1 MDKLPIPY
9 YVQEKYSISQLV
21 TAEIGERS
29 WIFRQL
35 KKSDVEPIEGEN
47 HQGKTTAF
55 YLFTSLPFAWRN
67 KIEVYESQK
76 AFDCAL
82 EAQEKERIREE
93 ATHKGRTFTP
103 SDQAIIKKHE
113 EARIKKIEDKQQRGE
128 QQLLLLNTVKGN
140 ALKDAMARDYIV
152 KACKSYLDN
161 NGYKEEY
168 KKERWTWNYKAVQ
181 AFCSAIVSGEIAL
194 PNEHEHIVIRKGKR
208 SLTAVSLLSW
218 RDKDRE
224 FGGWGLASH
233 HVKKRGNTILTTL
246 QTEFIEGL
254 MYDHPHIRGRMAH
267 KALRLRFTGVH
278 LPSRD
283 TVRRYMDYWKET
295 NKSLFLY
302 ITNPDAWKN
311 KYMVAFGNSSADVTR
326 LNMRWEADSTP
337 ADVMCTDGRCCIIGI
352 IDVWSR
358 RLRLLVSPT
367 SKSTA
372 VAALLRR
379 CIIAWGV
386 PEQFRTDNGADYTSF
401 FLEGLL
407 DKLAIEHQLC
417 APFTPESKPHI
428 ERSFGTFSH
437 GLLEL
442 LPGYIGHSV
451 ADRKQIESRKSFAT
465 RFGKSGELVQIAMSS
480 AELQAFCDDWTDNI
494 YGLDVHSSLKM
505 SPTAKARTWTEPV
518 RRISDMRVL
527 DVLLFAMP
535 AGDGYR
541 TISKKGIVVTFY
553 GVNLQYI
560 SSDFAGH
567 VGERVE
573 VKIDPA
579 CIGTAVIYTAEG
591 CFLCV
596 ASDPQYKGISQDEVA
611 AHAKAK
617 QKEIMSDMKGEA
629 RRIAKQAN
637 TKGIADEIRQKRNE
651 QAAKISE
658 FPKQSTEYSTA
669 GLEEAGYSLTERE
682 RQASRP
688 ALNGII
694 ELPAEVLESEAREAQ
709 KVVSLSGRSRPRTFA
724 DQFELY
730 VEVLSR
736 RTEGTADSVELE
748 WIKDYEYMLDNPTN
762 RNSKRGLMLDDPYL
776 HKHWGRAKQAVGQ

>member
-1 MDKLPIPY
+1 MDKLPCPF
-9 YVQEKYSISQLV
+9 YVQETYSISQLV
-21 TAEIGERS
+21 TAGVGERS

-35 KKSDVEPIEGEN
+35 KKMTVEPTEGEN

-67 KIEVYESQK
+67 KIEAYESKK
-76 AFDCAL
+76 AFDSAL
-82 EAQEKERIREE
+82 KTQEEERIREIR
-93 ATHKGRTFTP
+93 KGRIFTQV
-103 SDQAIIKKHE
+103 DQAIIKKHE
-113 EARIKKIEDKQQRGE
+113 EARIKQIADKQQRGE

-152 KACKSYLDN
+152 KACKAFLDC
-161 NGYKEEY
+161 NGYKEEF

-181 AFCSAIVSGEIAL
+181 AFCAAIVSGEIAL
-194 PNEHEHIVIRKGKR
+194 PNEHEHIVIWKGKR

-218 RDKDRE
+218 RDKGRE

-267 KALRLRFTGVH
+267 KALRLRFAGVH
-278 LPSRD
+278 VPSRD
-283 TVRRYMDYWKET
+283 TVRRYMDYWKEK

-372 VAALLRR
+372 VAALLRS

-465 RFGKSGELVQIAMSS
+465 RFGKRGEVVQIAMSS

-494 YGLDVHSSLKM
+494 YGMDVHSSLKM
-505 SPTAKARTWTEPV
+505 SPAAKARTWIEPL
-518 RRISDMRVL
+518 RRISDERVL

-541 TISKKGIVVTFY
+541 TISKKGIAVTFY

-579 CIGTAVIYTAEG
+579 CIGTAVIYTSEG
-591 CFLCV
+591 SFLCV

-617 QKEIMSDMKGEA
+617 QKMILSDLKGEA

-637 TKGIADEIRQKRNE
+637 TKGIADEIRKKRNE

-682 RQASRP
+682 RQVSRP
-688 ALNGII
+688 ALDGII
-694 ELPAEVLESEAREAQ
+694 ELPVEVLESEAREAQ
-709 KVVSLSGRSRPRTFA
+709 KVVSFSDRKRSRTFA

-736 RTEGTADSVELE
+736 RAEGTADSVELE
-748 WIKDYEYMLDNPTN
+748 WIRDYEYMLDNPTS

-776 HKHWGRAKQAVGQ
+776 HKHWGRMKQAIGQ

>member
-35 KKSDVEPIEGEN
+35 KKSAVEPIEGEN

-67 KIEVYESQK
+67 KIEAYESQK
-76 AFDCAL
+76 AFDSAL
-82 EAQEKERIREE
+82 EAQDEERAREE
-93 ATHKGRTFTP
+93 AAEIRKGRTFTP

-113 EARIKKIEDKQQRGE
+113 EARIKQIADRQQRGE
-128 QQLLLLNTVKGN
+128 HQLLLLNTVKGN

-152 KACKSYLDN
+152 KACKAYLDS
-161 NGYKEEY
+161 NGYKEEF

-181 AFCSAIVSGEIAL
+181 AFCAAIVSGEIAL

-233 HVKKRGNTILTTL
+233 HIKKRGNTILTTL

-267 KALRLRFTGVH
+267 KALKLRFTGVH
-278 LPSRD
+278 VPSPD

-295 NKSLFLY
+295 NKSLFLF

-379 CIIAWGV
+379 CIIAWGM

-465 RFGKSGELVQIAMSS
+465 RFGKRGEVVQIAMSCQHLLYLIDIHVLVKLFLKRNRI
-480 AELQAFCDDWTDNI
+480 AANPYFQLGIKIEIVARLHAKLRNI
-494 YGLDVHSSLKM
+494 
-505 SPTAKARTWTEPV
+505 AV
-518 RRISDMRVL
+518 RHGKIFY
-527 DVLLFAMP
+527 LFTGNALNI
-535 AGDGYR
+535 DENQSF
-541 TISKKGIVVTFY
+541 ISK
-553 GVNLQYI
+553 Q
-560 SSDFAGH
+560 
-567 VGERVE
+567 ERVPE
-573 VKIDPA
+573 HDK
-579 CIGTAVIYTAEG
+579 T
-591 CFLCV
+591 
-596 ASDPQYKGISQDEVA
+596 
-611 AHAKAK
+611 
-617 QKEIMSDMKGEA
+617 
-629 RRIAKQAN
+629 
-637 TKGIADEIRQKRNE
+637 
-651 QAAKISE
+651 
-658 FPKQSTEYSTA
+658 
-669 GLEEAGYSLTERE
+669 GL
-682 RQASRP
+682 
-688 ALNGII
+688 NN
-694 ELPAEVLESEAREAQ
+694 
-709 KVVSLSGRSRPRTFA
+709 FA
-724 DQFELY
+724 
-730 VEVLSR
+730 
-736 RTEGTADSVELE
+736 
-748 WIKDYEYMLDNPTN
+748 I
-762 RNSKRGLMLDDPYL
+762 
-776 HKHWGRAKQAVGQ
+776 HK